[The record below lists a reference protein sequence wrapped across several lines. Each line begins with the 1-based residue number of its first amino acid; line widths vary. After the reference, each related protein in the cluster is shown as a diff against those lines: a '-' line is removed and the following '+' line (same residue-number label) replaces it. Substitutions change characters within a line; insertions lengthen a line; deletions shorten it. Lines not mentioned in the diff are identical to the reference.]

1 MCRLNVI
8 FSLNTDPFSDQ
19 NADSDL
25 MLARRIRRDI
35 AERGRDV
42 EGVLTQ
48 YLRFVKNSYDNFV
61 FPSSKFADIVS
72 GKHGSRTAGHRT
84 YN

>member
-1 MCRLNVI
+1 MG
-8 FSLNTDPFSDQ
+8 Q
-19 NADSDL
+19 MADSDL

-48 YLRFVKNSYDNFV
+48 VSRRRCNFLERVSHWEIVRVQVSSSDHLLVYAMIV
-61 FPSSKFADIVS
+61 FEI
-72 GKHGSRTAGHRT
+72 RQE
-84 YN
+84 